1 MTQTVFDRNP
11 TLAKPTGRTAWAES
25 FEPKLEE
32 LRDSLRTR
40 RPERVAELAGI
51 NWQPESRTLVL
62 RHLDRGYRLGWPE
75 LVAHDV
81 ETGQPCG
88 AELQGLFLYYLERAE
103 GTPPTGNFVAFREL
117 PDGGFY
123 HSAFQGY
130 TGALLEQRVG
140 NDIDR
145 LRRAVLA
152 AGGHPTAVSDGGF
165 TFNGLPRIPLALV
178 YWLGD
183 DEFPPQAQV
192 LFDAV
197 AGHYLPIDGSAALG
211 RRLVTRILKRLED

>member
-40 RPERVAELAGI
+40 RPQMVAERAGV

-88 AELQGLFLYYLERAE
+88 AELQGLFLYYLERAN
-103 GTPPTGNFVAFREL
+103 GAPAGRFQITAQATGRPAVDPNTLAE
-117 PDGGFY
+117 
-123 HSAFQGY
+123 
-130 TGALLEQRVG
+130 ALRGQK
-140 NDIDR
+140 
-145 LRRAVLA
+145 
-152 AGGHPTAVSDGGF
+152 AGETAQYL
-165 TFNGLPRIPLALV
+165 NAMLPLA
-178 YWLGD
+178 
-183 DEFPPQAQV
+183 EPPALTV
-192 LFDAV
+192 RPSWWWSWF
-197 AGHYLPIDGSAALG
+197 GRLPLRAEQIEVVI
-211 RRLVTRILKRLED
+211 RP